1 MDKEA
6 LKLEP
11 PPECQTEAEKTAF
24 AFGWFKAME
33 AQRTWVSLTDE
44 QIKEIGHSGHGAD
57 YRNGWGIPFARAIET
72 KLKEKNT

>member
-1 MDKEA
+1 MRPDYCPIGN
-6 LKLEP
+6 EP
-11 PPECQTEAEKTAF
+11 CQSLCDEPCTRKP
-24 AFGWFKAME
+24 
-33 AQRTWVSLTDE
+33 QRTWVSLTDE